1 MWQNR
6 CRHKSVQKYRHIL
19 FLALFAAISIAVI
32 LLYNQ
37 LCRYQFNFLTDI
49 FFANDLHLTSA
60 ARTYLLIFGDSA
72 GDDLGLDVLYDL
84 ITFCLCTFSDI
95 TLDIFLYR
103 LFRFLC
109 IFLFGLVEERL
120 LIFTFGSLALCS
132 EYFMLREYQCF
143 KEDMIIFSETFIFDL

>member
-1 MWQNR
+1 MKKN
-6 CRHKSVQKYRHIL
+6 RHIL

-72 GDDLGLDVLYDL
+72 GDDLGRDVLYDL

-95 TLDIFLYR
+95 TLDILLYR

-120 LIFTFGSLALCS
+120 LIFTFGSLA
-132 EYFMLREYQCF
+132 
-143 KEDMIIFSETFIFDL
+143 

>member
-1 MWQNR
+1 MKKN
-6 CRHKSVQKYRHIL
+6 RHIL
-19 FLALFAAISIAVI
+19 FLALFAAVGQTVI
-32 LLYNQ
+32 FLYNQ
-37 LCRYQFNFLTDI
+37 LRWDKLYLLTDI

-72 GDDLGLDVLYDL
+72 GDDLGRDVLYDL

-95 TLDIFLYR
+95 TLDILLYR

-120 LIFTFGSLALCS
+120 LIFTFGSLA
-132 EYFMLREYQCF
+132 
-143 KEDMIIFSETFIFDL
+143 

>member
-19 FLALFAAISIAVI
+19 FLALFAAVGQTVI
-32 LLYNQ
+32 FLYNQ
-37 LCRYQFNFLTDI
+37 LRWDKLYLFTDI

>member
-1 MWQNR
+1 MLKHFITFLRFACQFFGFCLSNIN
-6 CRHKSVQKYRHIL
+6 KLYL
-19 FLALFAAISIAVI
+19 F
-32 LLYNQ
+32 
-37 LCRYQFNFLTDI
+37 TDI

-60 ARTYLLIFGDSA
+60 AKAYLLIFGDSA

>member
-1 MWQNR
+1 MKKN
-6 CRHKSVQKYRHIL
+6 RHIL
-19 FLALFAAISIAVI
+19 FLTLLAAVGQTVI
-32 LLYNQ
+32 FLYDQ
-37 LCRYQFNFLTDI
+37 LCWDKLYLFTNIFLADNF
-49 FFANDLHLTSA
+49 HLRTA
-60 ARTYLLIFGDSA
+60 TRTYLLIFGDSA

-84 ITFCLCTFSDI
+84 ITFCLWTFSDI

>member
-1 MWQNR
+1 MKKN
-6 CRHKSVQKYRHIL
+6 RHIL

-32 LLYNQ
+32 FLYNQ
-37 LCRYQFNFLTDI
+37 LRWDELYLFTDI
-49 FFANDLHLTSA
+49 FFANNLHLTSA
-60 ARTYLLIFGDSA
+60 ARAYLLIFGDSA
-72 GDDLGLDVLYDL
+72 GDDLGLDVFYDL

-132 EYFMLREYQCF
+132 EYFMLREYKHF

>member
-1 MWQNR
+1 MTYFWYITHAAVDADASECGKTGAGTNP
-6 CRHKSVQKYRHIL
+6 CKNTGI
-19 FLALFAAISIAVI
+19 FFFFALFAAISIAVI
-32 LLYNQ
+32 FLYNQ
-37 LCRYQFNFLTDI
+37 LCWDKLYLFTDI

-60 ARTYLLIFGDSA
+60 ARAYLLIFGDSA

-95 TLDIFLYR
+95 TLDILLYR

-120 LIFTFGSLALCS
+120 LIFTFGSLA
-132 EYFMLREYQCF
+132 
-143 KEDMIIFSETFIFDL
+143 